1 MILKTLFLLVFTTLS
16 IQGIAQ
22 TAVPNS
28 PGPYQ
33 RNSFQ
38 VKFKGDPVKAI
49 QKYCFDGE
57 GEPLFGGEML
67 FREFGRSLTTND
79 NVQELASDLSF
90 RYDMEKTTVSLLSF
104 IHQYDLGKISGKN
117 AQECMISVDGLLNLV
132 TQGNYSQAWA
142 SFYKYLDEEAK
153 RNQAQLEKK
162 QKDEAYKNS
171 PDGQLEDLYYDY
183 AFLKKCFDIRK
194 GYAIVYINEIEI
206 ENGRKAVKTKQ
217 DDLLKR
223 HPSLQT
229 KKDVIWSRAAG
240 KVDSSDYVKLVSLGR
255 LDNDFKFFCQASY
268 QRLNSAIATKKD
280 F

>member
-1 MILKTLFLLVFTTLS
+1 MKQLFLFLFATLYL
-16 IQGIAQ
+16 QVIAQ
-22 TAVPNS
+22 TSAPNS
-28 PGPYQ
+28 PGPFL

-38 VKFKGDPVKAI
+38 MKFKGDPVKAI
-49 QKYCFDGE
+49 QKYCFNSN
-57 GEPLFGGEML
+57 GEPFFSDEML
-67 FREFGRSLTTND
+67 FKEFGRSLTTND

-90 RYDMEKTTVSLLSF
+90 RYDMEKTKVSLLSF

-117 AQECMISVDGLLNLV
+117 AQECMISVDGLTNLV
-132 TQGNYSQAWA
+132 TQGNYAQAWA

-153 RNQAQLEKK
+153 RAQAQSEKK

-183 AFLKKCFDIRK
+183 AFIKKCFDIRK
-194 GYAIVYINEIEI
+194 GYSIVYINEIEI

-223 HPSLQT
+223 HPGLQV
-229 KKDVIWSRAAG
+229 KKDAIWTRAAS
-240 KVDSSDYVKLVSLGR
+240 KVDSSDYVKLVTLGR
-255 LDNDFKFFCQASY
+255 FDNDYKFFCQASY
-268 QRLNSAIATKKD
+268 QRLNSEIATKKD